1 VAITDDDRDHLFE
14 TLHHQ
19 YDPQDARTLIAMLGS
34 TDPQRSATK
43 EDLRDAAEGLR
54 TELKADIADL
64 RIELK
69 TDIADVRAELGDLR
83 VEMRSELAAVRLELR
98 EVMQEQTRTYIAW
111 MFGLLTAYT
120 AMAGFFVAV
129 AMILQPA

>member
-1 VAITDDDRDHLFE
+1 VAITDDDRAHLFE

-54 TELKADIADL
+54 TELKADI
-64 RIELK
+64 
-69 TDIADVRAELGDLR
+69 TDVRAELGDLRTEVGDLR

-98 EVMQEQTRTYIAW
+98 EVMQEQTRTYITW

-129 AMILQPA
+129 AMILRPA